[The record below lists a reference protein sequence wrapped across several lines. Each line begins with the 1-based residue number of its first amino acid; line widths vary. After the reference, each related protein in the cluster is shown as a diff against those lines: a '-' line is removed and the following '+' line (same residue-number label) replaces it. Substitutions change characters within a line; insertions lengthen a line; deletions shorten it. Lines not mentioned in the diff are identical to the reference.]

1 MHIINLATQALIA
14 TRSKSKYFNPHDID
28 EHTPDLT
35 ATDHDEIGLI
45 HAIVVKVRCL
55 IIVSETSCN

>member
-14 TRSKSKYFNPHDID
+14 TRSKLKYFNPNNID

-35 ATDHDEIGLI
+35 ATNRDEIGLI